1 MVRKPSTNVFSMV
14 NSKVEGVMC
23 ETYAKTYAIP
33 LRFELS

>member
-14 NSKVEGVMC
+14 NSNVDGVMY
-23 ETYAKTYAIP
+23 EVYAIP